1 MDKQLDQVLLRQG
14 PIQKP
19 TINSVIARYDRSQRA
34 AMIAAGID
42 PDEKQEDS
50 YTETELKLMTEAKAM
65 TLQEHLTELRRRI
78 IICIVTVLI
87 FMSIS
92 YYYSQELLHFITAP
106 AGKLYYMRPTE
117 AFFTYMRVSFYA
129 GLIISSPV
137 IIYQIWAFV
146 VPALTRGER
155 KLSNVMVPIAVLLF
169 WLGMAFSYFFALP
182 AAIKFFIGFETA
194 DLMPLFSVGRYLDFV
209 TAFVFP
215 FGIVFELPLIVAVL
229 ASVGIISSEFLKGKR
244 KYFLLIAFIIG
255 AAISPTPDVISQS
268 MIALPMVV
276 LYELSYYLVRYV
288 LRK

>member
-1 MDKQLDQVLLRQG
+1 MDKQLDQVPLRQG

-19 TINSVIARYDRSQRA
+19 TINSVIARYDRSQHA

-50 YTETELKLMTEAKAM
+50 YTETELKLMAEAKAM

-92 YYYSQELLHFITAP
+92 YYYSEELLHFITAP

-117 AFFTYMRVSFYA
+117 AFFTYMRVAFYA
-129 GLIISSPV
+129 GLIISYPV

-146 VPALTRGER
+146 IPALTRGER

-169 WLGMAFSYFFALP
+169 WLGMAFAYFFALP

-215 FGIVFELPLIVAVL
+215 FGIVFELPLIVTVL
-229 ASVGIISSEFLKGKR
+229 ASVGIISSEFLKEKR

-276 LYELSYYLVRYV
+276 LYELSYYLVRYI